1 MQWHAHESWQ
11 HLGPT
16 QGLATLGSVR
26 AALAPG
32 LGIEESSRGIFNLG
46 SRRCSRTCKVASENE
61 AADRDNKSRH
71 CLLPT
76 PRILITE
83 DPRVKAAGLSPIK
96 SRQYHIPVYRQQVMP
111 REWYYFLRSSSNAH
125 LKRRINLTPV
135 GNSPP
140 SCSHQT
146 QDSLQNK
153 HDIVTFRSRGSSDL
167 SCRPLPSPVQ
177 ALSPWLY
184 PLSQLHFS
192 NMQLLKSIALMAIIA
207 CGVATADEAYHKAHD
222 QVFGCAHINGERE
235 DRQPVCAR
243 VFKRK
248 AKGPDAD
255 PKNYKVTKANTSV
268 DNPNA
273 YNCVATNMN
282 EAQCCTKDAFSLP
295 ENKKQVIET
304 TIDAGIVKDKCVA
317 GRPLAN

>member
-1 MQWHAHESWQ
+1 M
-11 HLGPT
+11 
-16 QGLATLGSVR
+16 
-26 AALAPG
+26 
-32 LGIEESSRGIFNLG
+32 
-46 SRRCSRTCKVASENE
+46 
-61 AADRDNKSRH
+61 
-71 CLLPT
+71 
-76 PRILITE
+76 E
-83 DPRVKAAGLSPIK
+83 DPQVKAAGFSPIK

-125 LKRRINLTPV
+125 LKEKDQFDP
-135 GNSPP
+135 
-140 SCSHQT
+140 
-146 QDSLQNK
+146 
-153 HDIVTFRSRGSSDL
+153 F
-167 SCRPLPSPVQ
+167 Q

-222 QVFGCAHINGERE
+222 QVFGCPYVNGERE

-243 VFKRK
+243 VFQRK